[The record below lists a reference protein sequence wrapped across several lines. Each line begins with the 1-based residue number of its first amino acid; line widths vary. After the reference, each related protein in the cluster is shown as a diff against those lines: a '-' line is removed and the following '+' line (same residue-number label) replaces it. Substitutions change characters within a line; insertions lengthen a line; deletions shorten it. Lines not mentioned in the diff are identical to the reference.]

1 MIRWATLIAALLA
14 TSSAEAQ
21 CLGFQCPPG
30 VLGAAA
36 SGTSPPLNSFTTPS
50 GAYSFRKLLSA
61 YAGSAVKL
69 RRVDATTADIGFVGN
84 DFDTA
89 AATAFCTTA
98 CTVQT
103 WFDQSGNGRD
113 LVQLAAANQPAYLA
127 GCIGAL
133 PCAQWTVN
141 TQALGGPSVTPAS
154 GTVSLSAVGR
164 RSGGSTGV
172 CTLFRENGSAG
183 NRLTIGTTAASVI
196 LTGGTSGSITAA
208 ASDGGWHVATG
219 VIAGASSVLNI
230 DGTETTGTVTGN
242 TAAGTAGITTTI
254 VAPVVC
260 SQTEAVFWDNYA
272 MPAGERAALAANQR
286 DYWMPLPLDTFT
298 APSGAYS
305 FRKLKSTYTGPAI
318 RIRRASDNA
327 ELDINF
333 LGFTSFTG
341 APIDTAA
348 AVAHCAA
355 TSCFVRTW
363 YNQDSGGATY
373 DLIQTTPASQPLFVF
388 NCKDTLPC
396 LRYNSVAMILA
407 TAGNITPA
415 TGVVSM
421 SVVAVRNSGTALTVP
436 VRQNGTLNRIRFGGA
451 GVISSQGGASGGVAG
466 VAAEAAWH
474 AVVATLTGD
483 ATSVMNVDGT
493 ETTGTATGNT
503 TPGVQGL
510 AGTAAVVDQTE
521 LIVWDNTVLPPASRS
536 ALIANQKSFYG
547 IP

>member
-327 ELDINF
+327 ETDINF
-333 LGFTSFTG
+333 LGFTGFTG
-341 APIDTAA
+341 APWDEAA
-348 AVAHCAA
+348 AASHCAA
-355 TSCFVRTW
+355 TTCFGVTW
-363 YNQDSGGATY
+363 YAQAGALNLTQGTPANQPQLIFGCNGALPCFRFTASTMTLQSAGTFTPTANLSANIVAKRASGTGACFLRTNGGA
-373 DLIQTTPASQPLFVF
+373 S
-388 NCKDTLPC
+388 
-396 LRYNSVAMILA
+396 NSIGFRNA
-407 TAGNITPA
+407 TAG
-415 TGVVSM
+415 M
-421 SVVAVRNSGTALTVP
+421 SLSSSGGSILTTSTENVWHTAMGTVA
-436 VRQNGTLNRIRFGGA
+436 
-451 GVISSQGGASGGVAG
+451 GASSNFAVDG
-466 VAAEAAWH
+466 VAATGSITLVVTAGVTTLFGAATTSCDVGEMVMWD
-474 AVVATLTGD
+474 AYTLTAGD
-483 ATSVMNVDGT
+483 I
-493 ETTGTATGNT
+493 
-503 TPGVQGL
+503 
-510 AGTAAVVDQTE
+510 AALT
-521 LIVWDNTVLPPASRS
+521 
-536 ALIANQKSFYG
+536 ANQRSYG
-547 IP
+547 WVP